1 MKNQDIS
8 IEKQHTT
15 ENIKAAL
22 KRIEQKK
29 AKIEELKK
37 QLGLDKYLKWR
48 LTEKWELI
56 NESIAT
62 MLEYRAVLKSL

>member
-37 QLGLDKYLKWR
+37 QLGLDKYLK
-48 LTEKWELI
+48 
-56 NESIAT
+56 
-62 MLEYRAVLKSL
+62 